1 MNIVTRA
8 IRRRIL
14 DRIDPT
20 ARLVR
25 PPASRTATGDLMNRI
40 AAVGIL
46 RLALRWPALSGVLIV
61 SVLAARLMD
70 ETAAPTGLMSPP
82 SSPAA
87 ARVGA

>member
-20 ARLVR
+20 VRLVR
-25 PPASRTATGDLMNRI
+25 SPASRTAGGDLMNRI

-46 RLALRWPALSGVLIV
+46 RPALRWPALSGVLIV
-61 SVLAARLMD
+61 SVLAARAAVAVS
-70 ETAAPTGLMSPP
+70 TADVRRLPVDL
-82 SSPAA
+82 
-87 ARVGA
+87 

>member
-1 MNIVTRA
+1 MNIVTGA

-25 PPASRTATGDLMNRI
+25 SPASRTAGGDLMNRI

-46 RLALRWPALSGVLIV
+46 RLAFRWPTLSVVLIV
-61 SVLAARLMD
+61 SVLAARLMA
-70 ETAAPTGLMSPP
+70 TRRRNQQGLCLPP
-82 SSPAA
+82 ALRPP
-87 ARVGA
+87 

>member
-46 RLALRWPALSGVLIV
+46 RLALCWPALSVVLIV
-61 SVLAARLMD
+61 SVLAARLM
-70 ETAAPTGLMSPP
+70 ARRRNQLGLCLPP
-82 SSPAA
+82 ALRPP
-87 ARVGA
+87 

>member
-20 ARLVR
+20 VR
-25 PPASRTATGDLMNRI
+25 VVRSPASRTAGGDLMNRI

-61 SVLAARLMD
+61 VSVLAARLM
-70 ETAAPTGLMSPP
+70 ARRRNQQAYISP

-87 ARVGA
+87 VRVGA